1 MKNKSL
7 FIGAVFFV
15 CAAVLLAAWLHKTI
29 YVDIDG
35 QTSSYQTWSL
45 TVGSFLADAGIA
57 VGTSDQILP
66 PQGTFLKN
74 MQVVQI
80 RRAHPAQ
87 VMADGKVFSLLTAAA
102 KPVAWLDQAGIVLSP
117 GDLLLSAGIPIDPQA
132 SASVQAVQVR
142 RQHTL
147 VLNQDGVT
155 TTLRTSADNVGAA
168 LWEAG
173 VRLHSA
179 DLVTPTIETISKEG
193 MSITIQRARL
203 VHVKVAGKDVRVVSA
218 AKTVGAVIA
227 EAGLAIQGSDY
238 SIPSEGEPIPQDG
251 SIRLV
256 RVRDEIIIQQSPL
269 PFKKTYQPVDDLEI
283 DSQKVI
289 QAGAPG
295 MEATRER
302 VRYEDGIETSRQI
315 EQKWVALAPQ
325 DRVIGYGTMVV
336 RHTID
341 TPGGTITYW
350 RALTM
355 WATSYHPSDTGSN
368 ITASGLEM
376 RKGLA
381 GIDPRYIPYFT
392 RMYVPG
398 YGEAIAAD
406 TGSGIQPR
414 LIDLAY
420 LDEDYV
426 PWHQYVTIYFLWP
439 PPANIV
445 YLYP

>member
-1 MKNKSL
+1 M
-7 FIGAVFFV
+7 
-15 CAAVLLAAWLHKTI
+15 
-29 YVDIDG
+29 
-35 QTSSYQTWSL
+35 
-45 TVGSFLADAGIA
+45 ADAGIA

-66 PQGTFLKN
+66 QQGTFLKN
-74 MQVVQI
+74 RQVVQI
-80 RRAHPAQ
+80 HRARPLQ
-87 VMADGKVFSLLTAAA
+87 VMADGKIFSLLTSAA
-102 KPVAWLDQAGIVLSP
+102 KPAAWLDQAGIVLSP
-117 GDLLLSAGIPIDPQA
+117 GDLLLSAGVPVDPEA
-132 SASVQAVQVR
+132 PSAMQAVQVR

-155 TTLRTSADNVGAA
+155 TTLHTSAFNVGIA

-173 VRLHSA
+173 IRLHSA
-179 DLVTPTIETISKEG
+179 DLVTPTIDAVPQDG
-193 MSITIQRARL
+193 MSITLQRARL
-203 VHVKVAGKDVRVVSA
+203 VHVKVAGLDIPVISA

-238 SIPSEGEPIPQDG
+238 SIPSDGEPIPQDG

-256 RVRDEIIIQQSPL
+256 RVRDEIVVHESPL

-283 DSQKVI
+283 DNQKIV

-302 VRYEDGIETSRQI
+302 VRYEDGVETTRQI
-315 EQKWVALAPQ
+315 ERKWVAVAPQ
-325 DRVIGYGTMVV
+325 DQVTGYGTMVV
-336 RHTID
+336 RHTLD
-341 TPGGTITYW
+341 TPDGPITYW
-350 RALTM
+350 RALKM
-355 WATSYHPSDTGSN
+355 YATSYHPSETGGN

-406 TGSGIQPR
+406 TGGGIYPR

-426 PWHQYVTIYFLWP
+426 PWHQYVTVYFLWP